1 MFTIGTTNYIDTLN
15 PFNYI
20 EAEAVTAYLEV
31 YPELVQL
38 APNLT
43 TYEGS
48 YALKLLSHS
57 SDFKTYTYVLQLRAA
72 SGRTVSRSPRPTRRG
87 RRTRS
92 SSTSSDATANVANA
106 VAHVANVNHRRT
118 LTR

>member
-48 YALKLLSHS
+48 YAKSV
-57 SDFKTYTYVLQLRAA
+57 DAQRRLQDLHLHAALRAA
-72 SGRTVSRSPRPTRRG
+72 SGRTESR
-87 RRTRS
+87 
-92 SSTSSDATANVANA
+92 
-106 VAHVANVNHRRT
+106 
-118 LTR
+118 